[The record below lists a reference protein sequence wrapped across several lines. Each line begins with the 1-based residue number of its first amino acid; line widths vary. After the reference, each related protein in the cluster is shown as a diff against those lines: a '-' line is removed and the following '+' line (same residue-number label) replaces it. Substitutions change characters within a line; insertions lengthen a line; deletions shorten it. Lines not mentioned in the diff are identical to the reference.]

1 MNGDP
6 FIRPSV
12 LTRLP
17 TKLIFQVSPE
27 FSDHCATTSLEIA
40 HVRKR
45 VAPLPLLNSGR
56 KSSHLIIDSGP
67 AVDGTGTIISS
78 GVPTKTSDCLV
89 DIVKSRNASLHSH
102 LPESHIRPHIKTRS
116 SCRQSTLSMM
126 SFHPTLVSTPQ
137 RSDHP
142 TLVSTPQWSDHPTLV
157 STPQWSDHPTL
168 VSTPQRS
175 DHPTLMS
182 TPKRSDHPTL
192 VSTPQRSDHTRAMFK
207 GPATPPP
214 QYICT
219 AHSYLENTSISA
231 HLPTPPSH
239 IHDSS
244 HKDDLDMT
252 VLASETPPTKTPQRE
267 TCSDVTNTICETPL
281 TKTN

>member
-1 MNGDP
+1 M
-6 FIRPSV
+6 
-12 LTRLP
+12 
-17 TKLIFQVSPE
+17 
-27 FSDHCATTSLEIA
+27 
-40 HVRKR
+40 RKR

-126 SFHPTLVSTPQ
+126 SF
-137 RSDHP
+137 
-142 TLVSTPQWSDHPTLV
+142 
-157 STPQWSDHPTL
+157 HPTL